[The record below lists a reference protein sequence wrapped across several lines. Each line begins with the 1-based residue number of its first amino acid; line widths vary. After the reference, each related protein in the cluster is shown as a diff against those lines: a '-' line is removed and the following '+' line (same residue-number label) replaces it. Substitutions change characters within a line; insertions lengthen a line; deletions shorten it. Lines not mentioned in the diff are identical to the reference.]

1 MMSSCLSEVD
11 QLLSEVNVKLCEANV
26 KLSKSF
32 EVQSKRK
39 LLPRVQMILS
49 ELEWIVDMS
58 DEEDVSV
65 SSCESLSWD
74 SFNERKWEMSETWEL
89 GDHNN
94 SEVSSLA
101 SISSSPSDVEEE
113 ESLEDVFQ
121 TITPTNPT
129 QTQPTSPSPPKYV
142 TISCSTAPSCSTP
155 KRLTAAVRVRRI
167 APQTGPVRTT
177 SCTSFSDAEDESEI
191 EEVNK
196 RKCEPQVDDFVSKM
210 SAKVAALAPLATYKP
225 VKEVEY
231 PQVDFNH
238 LNSHFIKNIPKPE
251 SYPIYGCSEDS
262 EFYDISKHG
271 KRPTFFNSF
280 PFGAKPGYDTNLG
293 IVAVPDQPIFGYIW
307 TENHGFKIH
316 AAPPSSR
323 ASCTSSG
330 AIPRGQRRGRSG
342 G

>member
-1 MMSSCLSEVD
+1 MYRYITHDYTRIHQFTIVSHSMTSSKLIVVPVTSSIWNWSALLPTQSPTKSKLFVKMKSSYLSEVD

-32 EVQSKRK
+32 EVKSKRK

-94 SEVSSLA
+94 SDVSSLA

-129 QTQPTSPSPPKYV
+129 
-142 TISCSTAPSCSTP
+142 
-155 KRLTAAVRVRRI
+155 
-167 APQTGPVRTT
+167 RT
-177 SCTSFSDAEDESEI
+177 
-191 EEVNK
+191 
-196 RKCEPQVDDFVSKM
+196 
-210 SAKVAALAPLATYKP
+210 
-225 VKEVEY
+225 
-231 PQVDFNH
+231 
-238 LNSHFIKNIPKPE
+238 
-251 SYPIYGCSEDS
+251 
-262 EFYDISKHG
+262 
-271 KRPTFFNSF
+271 
-280 PFGAKPGYDTNLG
+280 
-293 IVAVPDQPIFGYIW
+293 
-307 TENHGFKIH
+307 
-316 AAPPSSR
+316 
-323 ASCTSSG
+323 
-330 AIPRGQRRGRSG
+330 
-342 G
+342 